1 MERIANLTQ
10 EAKIK
15 IWNDQT
21 KSITYRKVEELK
33 RTLRATW
40 VQKTW
45 EEEDDLEKIGVDWRK

>member
-45 EEEDDLEKIGVDWRK
+45 EEEDDLEKIGVNRRE

>member
-21 KSITYRKVEELK
+21 KSVTYRKVEELK

-45 EEEDDLEKIGVDWRK
+45 EEEDDLEKIGVDRRK